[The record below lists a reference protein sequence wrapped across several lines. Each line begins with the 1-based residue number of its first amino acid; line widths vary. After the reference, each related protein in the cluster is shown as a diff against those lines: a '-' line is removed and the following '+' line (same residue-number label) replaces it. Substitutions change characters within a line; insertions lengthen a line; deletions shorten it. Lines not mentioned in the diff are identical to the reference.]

1 MLSTEGRAPRARRS
15 CYVNEPA
22 YGFFIAGSTIKA
34 MNGVYVRRNPPRK
47 SEEELEVRQ
56 DLLYYVHIDS
66 PWTMVLA
73 ETPELSD
80 ENPYF
85 HRSQGERSE
94 WIFIDERNNDR
105 FTHKGDTI
113 VPGAGVAWKHVHRT
127 SSGARVPEASESRD
141 WRQRLTGFG
150 GSSRSSTQLAN
161 AADDD
166 EDELPWQVIAVLDH
180 DILRQLIGGYQ
191 YHKEKCEEAV
201 QGRGVVEPPA
211 LTSLEG
217 CYLPGVWVYRVVAER
232 GVSLFEGPSRS
243 HASCGHHAEGH
254 YVRGLELRENGK
266 WLKLDPAAR
275 RARYSSQYRRE
286 EWIEVTGEDG
296 EPNVARVPLADPK
309 SKTLEGE
316 TLEDNAGEAA
326 ESPLKA
332 KAGRKSLAAEVLD
345 RPFVPRLDDGGGSGG
360 GGGGGGGDGAGASA
374 ASGGSEDAAGGGAGG
389 DAESSAGGEGA
400 AVDDEGDVFHDA
412 EEDVAI
418 AKAKAR
424 AEAVNKALAA
434 ADQGEGEAGT
444 IQEAAA
450 SAQLCAGALPVGTAV
465 VVDGLAGADS
475 SKYNGH
481 VGVVISGVDGGRQG
495 VRLEGAPFA
504 NKKLHL
510 KVSNLFGALAAAEE
524 EDDEA
529 AAAEEEMEDAKMA
542 EAGAATPKKALARHA
557 RALGLTLVDLGLAPA
572 KDSAAEA
579 ATDAAAASV
588 ANDGAAP
595 DDSLT
600 GFALSGDLPAQ
611 RLAAARRCAL
621 RDADGDEA
629 ESSAAELA
637 HKALAGA
644 IRLSAAAAAAAAAP
658 VADVSDGDAAAAAS
672 PAAAS
677 PAAASATSAGPS
689 RRLLM
694 SPDARVRH
702 GALGPRVAA
711 AARQAFGGKSVSEMQ
726 DGLAEL
732 KEALLDELDRGAREQ
747 FSLGRGLQ
755 DESSDALRLRLVL
768 SLANL
773 ESGADTQALEEA
785 REAALAHPDAPAASL
800 VYARC
805 LLRVG
810 KREEALVLLRKAA
823 AEGAA
828 TASAGGGSSGGGGV
842 GAKDEGGEE
851 EEDEEEDEEGDD
863 EEEEGGV
870 GQMGESAKAVAAT
883 DAAWARS
890 IASPMLRATLAAER
904 RQAAAMDHY
913 ERGRFD
919 DATAAYRAAL
929 ACIEAAA
936 MDDVHCRAALHA
948 NIAACLRRDKK
959 QEQAVSECD
968 QALALLPRFGRALFR
983 KAACLLEAA
992 RPVEAVEAF
1001 EVLYRVDRNWPR
1013 LSDWLL
1019 RAHAAQ
1025 RRMAAQGDDASP
1037 DGTRG
1042 RTRKSWYSSS
1052 SSSSAADGGG
1062 GQGGSASSPGGSTDA
1077 SDGDTLSK
1085 ESDHYVVLGVTCDAT
1100 DKQIQQAYRM
1110 RSLKYHPDRKGGS
1123 TAAFQRIAQAFQTL
1137 SDPDKRNMYDQ
1148 GVDIKSKRGGG
1159 DSDDSEDDEEE
1170 NKQSLREEIERRY
1183 YPERYDFWPFGD
1195 PFINKRKREEKKR
1208 RQQGQR
1214 PWYDEDY

>member
-1 MLSTEGRAPRARRS
+1 M
-15 CYVNEPA
+15 
-22 YGFFIAGSTIKA
+22 
-34 MNGVYVRRNPPRK
+34 
-47 SEEELEVRQ
+47 
-56 DLLYYVHIDS
+56 
-66 PWTMVLA
+66 
-73 ETPELSD
+73 
-80 ENPYF
+80 
-85 HRSQGERSE
+85 
-94 WIFIDERNNDR
+94 
-105 FTHKGDTI
+105 
-113 VPGAGVAWKHVHRT
+113 
-127 SSGARVPEASESRD
+127 
-141 WRQRLTGFG
+141 
-150 GSSRSSTQLAN
+150 
-161 AADDD
+161 
-166 EDELPWQVIAVLDH
+166 
-180 DILRQLIGGYQ
+180 
-191 YHKEKCEEAV
+191 
-201 QGRGVVEPPA
+201 
-211 LTSLEG
+211 
-217 CYLPGVWVYRVVAER
+217 
-232 GVSLFEGPSRS
+232 
-243 HASCGHHAEGH
+243 
-254 YVRGLELRENGK
+254 
-266 WLKLDPAAR
+266 
-275 RARYSSQYRRE
+275 
-286 EWIEVTGEDG
+286 
-296 EPNVARVPLADPK
+296 
-309 SKTLEGE
+309 
-316 TLEDNAGEAA
+316 
-326 ESPLKA
+326 
-332 KAGRKSLAAEVLD
+332 
-345 RPFVPRLDDGGGSGG
+345 
-360 GGGGGGGDGAGASA
+360 
-374 ASGGSEDAAGGGAGG
+374 
-389 DAESSAGGEGA
+389 
-400 AVDDEGDVFHDA
+400 
-412 EEDVAI
+412 
-418 AKAKAR
+418 
-424 AEAVNKALAA
+424 
-434 ADQGEGEAGT
+434 
-444 IQEAAA
+444 
-450 SAQLCAGALPVGTAV
+450 

-524 EDDEA
+524 EDDE

-863 EEEEGGV
+863 EEEGRRRADGRERQGG
-870 GQMGESAKAVAAT
+870 GRNRRGMGSQHRFPDAPCDPGRRATAGGRHGPLRARPLRRRDGSVPGGTRMHRGRGDGRRALPRRAARQHRRVPSPRQEAGAGRLRVRPSSRPPPTLRPRTLSQGSLPSRGGEARRGRRGVRGALPSRPQLAQTLRLAVAC
-883 DAAWARS
+883 
-890 IASPMLRATLAAER
+890 PR
-904 RQAAAMDHY
+904 RPAPH
-913 ERGRFD
+913 
-919 DATAAYRAAL
+919 
-929 ACIEAAA
+929 
-936 MDDVHCRAALHA
+936 
-948 NIAACLRRDKK
+948 
-959 QEQAVSECD
+959 
-968 QALALLPRFGRALFR
+968 GRAGR
-983 KAACLLEAA
+983 RRVPGRHA
-992 RPVEAVEAF
+992 RPHSQVMV
-1001 EVLYRVDRNWPR
+1001 
-1013 LSDWLL
+1013 
-1019 RAHAAQ
+1019 
-1025 RRMAAQGDDASP
+1025 
-1037 DGTRG
+1037 
-1042 RTRKSWYSSS
+1042 
-1052 SSSSAADGGG
+1052 
-1062 GQGGSASSPGGSTDA
+1062 
-1077 SDGDTLSK
+1077 
-1085 ESDHYVVLGVTCDAT
+1085 
-1100 DKQIQQAYRM
+1100 
-1110 RSLKYHPDRKGGS
+1110 
-1123 TAAFQRIAQAFQTL
+1123 
-1137 SDPDKRNMYDQ
+1137 
-1148 GVDIKSKRGGG
+1148 
-1159 DSDDSEDDEEE
+1159 
-1170 NKQSLREEIERRY
+1170 
-1183 YPERYDFWPFGD
+1183 
-1195 PFINKRKREEKKR
+1195 
-1208 RQQGQR
+1208 
-1214 PWYDEDY
+1214 